1 MTKLNKVLSI
11 IFIILLFLTNI
22 TFATDI
28 NMNLQT
34 ENTQNTILNTMLN
47 EDYDD
52 TTLNNTDLSTTNLLT
67 TNVPSTVV
75 SNSSSVNDDSLGLTN
90 ILNIL
95 LIVVGVVLILLGIA
109 ILIRM
114 HS

>member
-11 IFIILLFLTNI
+11 LFIILLFLSNSV
-22 TFATDI
+22 FATDI
-28 NMNLQT
+28 NMNLQSQ
-34 ENTQNTILNTMLN
+34 EEYSQDTMPD
-47 EDYDD
+47 EEY
-52 TTLNNTDLSTTNLLT
+52 NNNNNLYNTNLPT
-67 TNVPSTVV
+67 TGSQSSNIPSTVV
-75 SNSSSVNDDSLGLTN
+75 SNSSTSNSDSLGLTN